1 MVGRIHVMARTFTA
15 FWVIIFVALAPAVA
29 QEPAPLSPPSLDQT
43 AHLQILATHFR
54 DLALIYDGED
64 AFDWRHD
71 LDLQRLTSLTWEVHR
86 KLLTKV
92 MLHTIH
98 AKLHPTYI
106 KEKQELDQ
114 VRAAADRHANTQL
127 DLQELSD
134 HVANLEIQLSI
145 TEQDLDLQD
154 DVTSM
159 LTRDIERHIAHRQ
172 ASGRL
177 PDHIRAYHS
186 TLNLLLADIL

>member
-1 MVGRIHVMARTFTA
+1 MVGRIHVMARTFAT
-15 FWVIIFVALAPAVA
+15 FWVIIFVALAPAAA
-29 QEPAPLSPPSLDQT
+29 QEPAPLSPPTLDET
-43 AHLQILATHFR
+43 AHLQILATRFR
-54 DLALIYDGED
+54 NLALIYDGED

-86 KLLTKV
+86 TLLTKA

-106 KEKQELDQ
+106 EKRQELDQ
-114 VRAAADRHANTQL
+114 VRAAADRHAQL

-172 ASGRL
+172 AGGPL
-177 PDHIRAYHS
+177 PDHIRAYHG